1 MTHVLVY
8 ESEPPL
14 FCLLRTGKF
23 RQSSGVALG
32 EDGRCRGAHLQTG
45 GHTPPVFRRRAPVR
59 TPLAVGVLP
68 FLHVVFG
75 FESGEEAPMIPSGV
89 AVFRIARE
97 HAKATMIALPLPS
110 RMVLALV
117 LPPVPRIERS
127 EIRTTD
133 EMLKPL
139 AHPRHAAQAFS
150 TRLSHLVPSRNRA
163 ASSAWRTGSSR
174 SSSCRKMG
182 EPRSLKPPTACG

>member
-75 FESGEEAPMIPSGV
+75 FEPGEEAPTIPSGV
-89 AVFRIARE
+89 VVFRTAMAGLRGMSPQRCARS
-97 HAKATMIALPLPS
+97 M
-110 RMVLALV
+110 R
-117 LPPVPRIERS
+117 
-127 EIRTTD
+127 
-133 EMLKPL
+133 
-139 AHPRHAAQAFS
+139 
-150 TRLSHLVPSRNRA
+150 RLCQ
-163 ASSAWRTGSSR
+163 SSVYARQG
-174 SSSCRKMG
+174 
-182 EPRSLKPPTACG
+182 ACKSNEDCLTFA